1 MLQYCA
7 CTAGMPDGKT
17 TGSTG
22 MDGVAS
28 LSSLCVKAKRPKNSC
43 KDFSP

>member
-1 MLQYCA
+1 MLQYCT
-7 CTAGMPDGKT
+7 CTADMPDGKT

-28 LSSLCVKAKRPKNSC
+28 LSSLRIKAKRPNTSC
-43 KDFSP
+43 EEGTF